1 MGTASMAKQ
10 EDNGADAS
18 NAAASK
24 TEDKKTESAAASA
37 GATAH
42 SAEKATAKPGVST
55 LDGIDQL
62 KADHR
67 KVEALF
73 AEYEKAAPARKS
85 AIIQETCAALILHTQ
100 LEEEIFYPACREA
113 ATDEEPLNE
122 AQVEH
127 DGAKV
132 LIADLLASR
141 AYDPYRDA
149 KFKVLSEQVKH
160 HVAEEEKAG
169 SGIFAKARAAGVDT
183 EALGEALK
191 ARKDALQTSQAKPAP
206 TALVAL
212 EVSSL
217 SNGQQQENSMARQ
230 QGGRDRDEQGRFTS
244 DDRDRS
250 RGRGDDDRSYRS
262 RGRDD
267 DDGRGWYGDSEG
279 HAEAVRKG
287 WASRE
292 GGESRSFRDDD
303 DDRGGYRSSGRE
315 RDSQGRYASDD
326 DRSGYGGRGRDRDD
340 DRGYR
345 SRGQD
350 RDEYGR
356 FTSDDDRD
364 GGRYRGR
371 SDDDRGGRDRGQ
383 GGWFGDSEGHS
394 RAARRGWEDDDRGGR
409 SGRGGGSDHDRDENG
424 RFMRDDDRGGSR
436 SRGRDDDDRGGRGSR
451 DHGQGGWF
459 GDSEGHARAAR
470 QRWEDDDRGGSRS
483 RGLNEDDNDRG
494 GRGRGRSHGGWFGDS
509 EGHAEAARRGWED
522 RR

>member
-1 MGTASMAKQ
+1 MQTMGTASMAKQ
-10 EDNGADAS
+10 EDNDAGAS
-18 NAAASK
+18 NTTASR

-37 GATAH
+37 GAAPQDT
-42 SAEKATAKPGVST
+42 EKAPAKPGVST
-55 LDGIDQL
+55 LDGVDLL

-73 AEYEKAAPARKS
+73 AEYEKAAPARKT
-85 AIIQETCAALILHTQ
+85 AIIQETCAELVLHTR

-132 LIADLLASR
+132 LIADLSASR
-141 AYDPYRDA
+141 ADDPYRDA

-191 ARKDALQTSQAKPAP
+191 ARKDALQTRRGKPAP
-206 TALVAL
+206 TAL
-212 EVSSL
+212 EVSFL

-230 QGGRDRDEQGRFTS
+230 QGGRDRDEQGRFTA

-250 RGRGDDDRSYRS
+250 RGRGDDDRSYRA
-262 RGRDD
+262 RARDD
-267 DDGRGWYGDSEG
+267 DEGRGWYGDAEG
-279 HAEAVRKG
+279 HAEAARKG

-292 GGESRSFRDDD
+292 GGEPRSFRDDD
-303 DDRGGYRSSGRE
+303 DDRGGYRSSGRD
-315 RDSQGRYASDD
+315 RDSQGRFTSDD
-326 DRSGYGGRGRDRDD
+326 DRGGYGGRSRDRDD

-350 RDEYGR
+350 RDDYGR

-364 GGRYRGR
+364 GGRSRR
-371 SDDDRGGRDRGQ
+371 RDEDDRGGRDRGY

-394 RAARRGWEDDDRGGR
+394 RAARRGWEDDDRNGR
-409 SGRGGGSDHDRDENG
+409 GGRGGGSDRDRDENG
-424 RFMRDDDRGGSR
+424 HYMRDDDRGGSR
-436 SRGRDDDDRGGRGSR
+436 SRGRDDDDRGGRESR
-451 DHGQGGWF
+451 DHGQSGWF

-470 QRWEDDDRGGSRS
+470 QRWEEDDRGGPRNRGRNNDDDDRS
-483 RGLNEDDNDRG
+483 
-494 GRGRGRSHGGWFGDS
+494 GRGRERGHGGWFGDS
-509 EGHAEAARRGWED
+509 EGHAKAAHRGWED